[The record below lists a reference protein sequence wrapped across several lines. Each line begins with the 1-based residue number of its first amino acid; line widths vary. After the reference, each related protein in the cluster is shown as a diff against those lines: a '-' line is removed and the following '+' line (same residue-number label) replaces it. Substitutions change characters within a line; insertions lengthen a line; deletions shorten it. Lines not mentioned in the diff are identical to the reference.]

1 MTPLWNRET
10 CLPVY
15 RPSGSHRPQSDQ
27 IKPNQTMPPHFVCSR
42 RSRLPSRWPSAR
54 TKAKNPAIKANRAS
68 SRQTPNFRSAPVPG
82 PSKHQTCRRIV
93 MPYPSIPPRPPET
106 RNPQTETRFSANQ
119 APIKAKTP
127 VIVHDQGKSR
137 HPQKNT
143 RPLDDWGWELPFAP
157 SRLKTPA
164 IKAHR
169 ASSRQTPYFQT
180 TIILANRPAG
190 WGGSAGE
197 WSNRVPRRNPLLGEM
212 KQVRASV
219 TTNQFPIAPTQAI
232 KAKSPVIVRNQA
244 SSRQTM
250 KKQTARSSA
259 NGAASYQPRATP
271 WVCTP
276 YATSPERAGQPP
288 TKAQSRQKPL

>member
-1 MTPLWNRET
+1 
-10 CLPVY
+10 
-15 RPSGSHRPQSDQ
+15 
-27 IKPNQTMPPHFVCSR
+27 MPPHFVCSR

-127 VIVHDQGKSR
+127 AIVHHQGISR

-143 RPLDDWGWELPFAP
+143 RPLDAWCLELPFAP

-169 ASSRQTPYFQT
+169 
-180 TIILANRPAG
+180 
-190 WGGSAGE
+190 
-197 WSNRVPRRNPLLGEM
+197 
-212 KQVRASV
+212 
-219 TTNQFPIAPTQAI
+219 
-232 KAKSPVIVRNQA
+232 A

-276 YATSPERAGQPP
+276 YATNPERAGQPP
-288 TKAQSRQKPL
+288 TTAQSRQKPL

>member
-1 MTPLWNRET
+1 MSPRLSPVGLTP
-10 CLPVY
+10 PAI
-15 RPSGSHRPQSDQ
+15 RPNQTKSNQ
-27 IKPNQTMPPHFVCSR
+27 IKPNQTKSNQIKPCRIPTPAPFRVFR
-42 RSRLPSRWPSAR
+42 VFRGYPAR
-54 TKAKNPAIKANRAS
+54 PIKANRAS

-143 RPLDDWGWELPFAP
+143 RPLDAWGWELPFAP

-197 WSNRVPRRNPLLGEM
+197 WSNRVPRRNPLLGGDETGEG
-212 KQVRASV
+212 KRYHQSIPDCANPGNQGKKPCNRA
-219 TTNQFPIAPTQAI
+219 
-232 KAKSPVIVRNQA
+232 
-244 SSRQTM
+244 
-250 KKQTARSSA
+250 
-259 NGAASYQPRATP
+259 
-271 WVCTP
+271 
-276 YATSPERAGQPP
+276 
-288 TKAQSRQKPL
+288 